1 MSNPQSTHD
10 EMTTLNNSQTLELL
24 AERLVVDTQKV
35 QSGKVIL
42 EKVIR
47 TKTVNIPVE
56 LTEEYLSIQ
65 IVNDNLMDL
74 ADAVMLDDARP
85 ATVLVNDT
93 PISEPME
100 ILISKE
106 VVKVSKETHVAEE
119 ISLHKYSQN
128 ISKIVSDTIQH
139 EELVVTGDEFL
150 DKSSENIIK

>member
-128 ISKIVSDTIQH
+128 INKTVSDTVQH

>member
-1 MSNPQSTHD
+1 
-10 EMTTLNNSQTLELL
+10 
-24 AERLVVDTQKV
+24 
-35 QSGKVIL
+35 
-42 EKVIR
+42 
-47 TKTVNIPVE
+47 
-56 LTEEYLSIQ
+56 
-65 IVNDNLMDL
+65 MDL

-128 ISKIVSDTIQH
+128 ISKTVSDTVQH